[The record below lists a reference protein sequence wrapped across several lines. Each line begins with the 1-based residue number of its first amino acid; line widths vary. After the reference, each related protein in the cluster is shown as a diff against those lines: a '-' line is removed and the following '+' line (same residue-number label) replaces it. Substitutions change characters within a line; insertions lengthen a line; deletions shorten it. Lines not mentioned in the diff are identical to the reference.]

1 MTTLI
6 TFLAGLGIML
16 LFSGLTQRER
26 PRKRSRPLE
35 ALDRLAAEAG
45 YTRAGGRRLLASCF
59 AGAAAGYAVGS
70 AVSSL
75 WVVSAAS
82 FGAGGVLPLALARS
96 RRDKLREAVRAAW
109 PDAMADIISG
119 VRAGLSLAECCSAL
133 ANRGPIGLR
142 GGFAAFS
149 ATYASCGSFDAALT
163 RLQDALEDPIADRV
177 VAVLRMTHEVGG
189 NDIVR
194 VLRTSADLIREDLR
208 IRGEIR
214 ARWSWTITAA
224 RLAAGA
230 PFAVVLMMSS
240 RPEVA
245 AAYASTG
252 GTITILVGGA
262 ACLIGY
268 HLMLLAAKM
277 PEERRIR

>member
-6 TFLAGLGIML
+6 TFLGGLGIML

-26 PRKRSRPLE
+26 RHKRSRLLQ
-35 ALDRLAAEAG
+35 ALDRLEAEAG
-45 YTRAGGRRLLASCF
+45 YARAGGRRLLASCF
-59 AGAAAGYAVGS
+59 VGAAAGYAVGS
-70 AVSSL
+70 AVGSL
-75 WVVSAAS
+75 WIVSAAV
-82 FGAGGVLPLALARS
+82 FAAGGVLPLAHARS
-96 RRDKLREAVRAAW
+96 RRDKLRDALRAAW

-119 VRAGLSLAECCSAL
+119 VRAGVSLAECCSAL
-133 ANRGPIGLR
+133 ANRGPAGLR
-142 GGFAAFS
+142 SGFAAFS
-149 ATYASCGSFDAALT
+149 ATYAACGSFDAALT
-163 RLQDALEDPIADRV
+163 RLQDALEDPVADRV

-194 VLRTSADLIREDLR
+194 VLRTSAELIREDLR
-208 IRGEIR
+208 IRGEIQ

-230 PFAVVLMMSS
+230 PFAVVLMMST
-240 RPEVA
+240 RPEAA
-245 AAYASTG
+245 AAYGSTG
-252 GTITILVGGA
+252 GTITILIGSA

-268 HLMLLAAKM
+268 RLMLLAAKM